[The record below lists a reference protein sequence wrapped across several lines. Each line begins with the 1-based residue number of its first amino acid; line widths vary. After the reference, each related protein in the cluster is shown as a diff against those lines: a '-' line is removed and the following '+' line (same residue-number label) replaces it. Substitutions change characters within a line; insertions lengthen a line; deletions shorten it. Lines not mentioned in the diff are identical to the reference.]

1 MSENIFLTIDTTDV
15 GSNGIEQE
23 PIRIITTNEAY
34 NLLPP
39 NPGTINTADNEAYN
53 VVAYDGEGEADE
65 ALTTQRNEAYNLVS
79 HPGRMRTMN
88 EAYNLLA
95 SNPGTINTADNEAY
109 NVVAYDGE
117 AESDDALTTQ
127 RNEAYNL
134 VSHPGRMRTAEPEY
148 IAMD

>member
-1 MSENIFLTIDTTDV
+1 MPAGGAMVCLRTFFTIDTTDV

-53 VVAYDGEGEADE
+53 VVVYDGEGEADDV
-65 ALTTQRNEAYNLVS
+65 LTTQRNEAYNLLS
-79 HPGRMRTMN
+79 P
-88 EAYNLLA
+88 
-95 SNPGTINTADNEAY
+95 NPGTINTADNEAY

-117 AESDDALTTQ
+117 GEVLTTQ

-134 VSHPGRMRTAEPEY
+134 VSHPGRMRTVEPEH
-148 IAMD
+148 IILD

>member
-1 MSENIFLTIDTTDV
+1 MSEKIFLTIDTTDV

-34 NLLPP
+34 NLL
-39 NPGTINTADNEAYN
+39 
-53 VVAYDGEGEADE
+53 
-65 ALTTQRNEAYNLVS
+65 
-79 HPGRMRTMN
+79 
-88 EAYNLLA
+88 A

-109 NVVAYDGE
+109 NVVVYDGE

-148 IAMD
+148 IAID